1 MVECLAKTIFQW
13 RCHDRCVEKTTV
25 AISFFFKRIVLT
37 FVSFFLFHSK
47 EACFDCLP
55 PYAASLAMAERNTYS
70 RFLNA
75 LRQGYLPISQQTLQD
90 DSLVKWAFNVAL
102 TRFNEVWEPRRQKLI
117 APLGDM
123 VRFHLQFFFF

>member
-1 MVECLAKTIFQW
+1 MQCMVEGDSILLVFPTM
-13 RCHDRCVEKTTV
+13 RSH
-25 AISFFFKRIVLT
+25 T
-37 FVSFFLFHSK
+37 FPYLFTFK

-75 LRQGYLPISQQTLQD
+75 LRQGYLPLSQQTLQD
-90 DSLVKWAFNVAL
+90 DSLIKWAYNVAL
-102 TRFNEVWEPRRQKLI
+102 TRFNEIWEPRRQKLI

-123 VRFHLQFFFF
+123 VCESFDGF

>member
-1 MVECLAKTIFQW
+1 MFEVSDTIFSIFPA
-13 RCHDRCVEKTTV
+13 T
-25 AISFFFKRIVLT
+25 
-37 FVSFFLFHSK
+37 K

-90 DSLVKWAFNVAL
+90 DSLIKWAYNVAL
-102 TRFNEVWEPRRQKLI
+102 TRFNEIWEPRRQKLI

-123 VRFHLQFFFF
+123 VRVYRHVTGMIWLFLILKAKLNPPSPMF